1 MAGKQ
6 QSHWTGRALNVA
18 LVVVGLGVLV
28 LLYGFVTGSVL
39 PGGVFGGSGGD
50 AARPARTEAR
60 ASSSGATGEI
70 VQVAVRN
77 GSGAPGIAAQT
88 TRYLRAQGFDVVEA
102 GNHSSF
108 DEPRSFVVDRVG
120 DLDAARRVA
129 AALGI
134 PEERVRQDLQPEYYL
149 DASVVLGRDY
159 AALRPFQDDDS

>member
-1 MAGKQ
+1 MLSA
-6 QSHWTGRALNVA
+6 A
-18 LVVVGLGVLV
+18 LVVLGLAVLV

-39 PGGVFGGSGGD
+39 PGDFFD
-50 AARPARTEAR
+50 AEGAAESRPTR
-60 ASSSGATGEI
+60 ADAGPGNASDGEI
-70 VQVAVRN
+70 VQVGVRN
-77 GSGAPGIAAQT
+77 GSGAPGIAART
-88 TRYLRAQGFDVVEA
+88 TRYLRRRGFDVVEA

-134 PEERVRQDLQPEYYL
+134 PEDRVHQDLRPEYYL

-159 AALRPFQDDDS
+159 ASLHPFQEDGS